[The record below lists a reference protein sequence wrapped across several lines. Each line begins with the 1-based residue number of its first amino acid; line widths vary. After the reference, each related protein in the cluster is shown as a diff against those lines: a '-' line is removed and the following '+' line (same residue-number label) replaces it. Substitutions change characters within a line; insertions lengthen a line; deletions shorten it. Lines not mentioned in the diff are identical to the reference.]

1 LTLAV
6 LVINNHTE
14 LSMFP
19 MCLPDFT
26 EKVCRWSRQAFNLF
40 FCCVV
45 VGMYFGWQLLV
56 RGLIWWCLGLL

>member
-1 LTLAV
+1 
-6 LVINNHTE
+6 VINNHTE

-40 FCCVV
+40 SSTV
-45 VGMYFGWQLLV
+45 LLV
-56 RGLIWWCLGLL
+56 CILGDNC